1 MNRRGF
7 LSSLL
12 GAACLAATRH
22 FAPNACS
29 IATKP
34 EVAVVFTLADAAR
47 KHGVDVDAVFEILS
61 MQSPLLND
69 AEWIDGNQPAAH
81 RTTIRTSLP
90 STNWRKL

>member
-22 FAPNACS
+22 FAPVACS

-34 EVAVVFTLADAAR
+34 EVVVLTLAEVAR
-47 KHGVDVDAVFEILS
+47 EHDVDLDETIKILE
-61 MQSPLLND
+61 MRSPLLD
-69 AEWIDGNQPAAH
+69 DIEWTDGNLPETH
-81 RTTIRTSLP
+81 RTIIRTGLP
-90 STNWRKL
+90 SANWRQL

>member
-22 FAPNACS
+22 FAPVACS

-34 EVAVVFTLADAAR
+34 EVVVLTLAEVAR
-47 KHGVDVDAVFEILS
+47 RHGADLDEIVEIRG
-61 MQSPLLND
+61 MRNPLLD
-69 AEWIDGNQPAAH
+69 DVVWVDGNLPETH
-81 RTTIRTSLP
+81 RTIIRTGLP
-90 STNWRKL
+90 STNWRQL

>member
-22 FAPNACS
+22 FAPSACS

-34 EVAVVFTLADAAR
+34 EVAVLTLADAAR
-47 KHGVDVDAVFEILS
+47 KHGVDVDAVVDILS

-69 AEWIDGNQPAAH
+69 VEWIDGNQPAAH
-81 RTTIRTSLP
+81 RTTIRTGLP